1 MKINHIIILLFLV
14 SVKSFSQEIDGNKVS
29 QIYEVRGLT
38 AAQVFSK
45 INFAIALIYQN
56 ANDVI
61 VFNDPDSKR
70 IVIKAMAMVPVINSY
85 KLINPKDP
93 SLLDYVDYNHDYTII
108 LEARDDKFRI
118 EMQYQDGKYYDSDG
132 TDFKLPFPAKMD
144 FLASDLERFKQKA
157 IEEMNQDYFEST
169 SKKKKELYIQSQPRV
184 INNYQKTLNEYATIL
199 FQSIYKKILDDL
211 NKDEW

>member
-14 SVKSFSQEIDGNKVS
+14 SVNSFSQEIDGNKAS
-29 QIYEVRGLT
+29 QIYEVRGLA

-211 NKDEW
+211 NEDEW

>member
-1 MKINHIIILLFLV
+1 MKINHIIILLISV
-14 SVKSFSQEIDGNKVS
+14 SIKSFSQEIDGNKIS
-29 QIYEVRGLT
+29 QVYEVRGVS

-45 INFAIALIYQN
+45 INYAIALIYQN

-61 VFNDPDSKR
+61 VFNDSDSKR
-70 IVIKAMAMVPVINSY
+70 IVIKAMAKVPVINSY

-118 EMQYQDGKYYDSDG
+118 EMQYQEGKYYDSDG

-144 FLASDLERFKQKA
+144 FLAADLERFKQKA

-184 INNYQKTLNEYATIL
+184 INNYQKTLKEYSTIL

-211 NKDEW
+211 NKKKW

>member
-1 MKINHIIILLFLV
+1 MKINHITILLFLI
-14 SVKSFSQEIDGNKVS
+14 SIKSFSQEINGNKIS
-29 QIYEVRGLT
+29 QVYEVRGVS
-38 AAQVFSK
+38 ADQVFSK

-61 VFNDPDSKR
+61 VFKDSDSKR
-70 IVIKAMAMVPVINSY
+70 IVLKAMAKVPVINSY

-108 LEARDDKFRI
+108 LEARDNKFRI

-132 TDFKLPFPAKMD
+132 RDFKLLFPAKMD
-144 FLASDLERFKQKA
+144 FLAADLERFKQKA

-184 INNYQKTLNEYATIL
+184 INNYQKTLKEYSTIL

-211 NKDEW
+211 NKKKW

>member
-14 SVKSFSQEIDGNKVS
+14 SVNSFSQEIDGNKAS
-29 QIYEVRGLT
+29 QIYEVRGLA

-93 SLLDYVDYNHDYTII
+93 SLLDYVDYKHDYTII

-118 EMQYQDGKYYDSDG
+118 EMQYQEGKYYDSDG

-144 FLASDLERFKQKA
+144 FLAADLEHFKQKA
-157 IEEMNQDYFEST
+157 VEEMNQDYFEST

-184 INNYQKTLNEYATIL
+184 INNYQKTLKEYATIL

>member
-14 SVKSFSQEIDGNKVS
+14 SVNSFSQEIDGNKVS

-211 NKDEW
+211 NEDEW

>member
-1 MKINHIIILLFLV
+1 MKINHITILLFLI
-14 SVKSFSQEIDGNKVS
+14 SIKSFSQEINGNKIS
-29 QIYEVRGLT
+29 QVYEVRGVS
-38 AAQVFSK
+38 ADQVFSK

-61 VFNDPDSKR
+61 VFKDSDSKR
-70 IVIKAMAMVPVINSY
+70 IVLKAMAKVPVINSY

-108 LEARDDKFRI
+108 LEARDNKFRI
-118 EMQYQDGKYYDSDG
+118 EMQYQDGKYYDSEG
-132 TDFKLPFPAKMD
+132 TDFKLLFPAKMD
-144 FLASDLERFKQKA
+144 FLEVDLERFKQKA

-184 INNYQKTLNEYATIL
+184 INNYQKTLKEYSTIL

-211 NKDEW
+211 NKKKW

>member
-61 VFNDPDSKR
+61 VFNDLDSKR

-93 SLLDYVDYNHDYTII
+93 NLLDYVDYNHDYTII

-144 FLASDLERFKQKA
+144 FLAADLERFKQKA

-184 INNYQKTLNEYATIL
+184 INNYQKTLKEYATIL

>member
-14 SVKSFSQEIDGNKVS
+14 SVKSFSQEIDGNKAL
-29 QIYEVRGLT
+29 QIYEVRGLS

-45 INFAIALIYQN
+45 INFALALIYQN
-56 ANDVI
+56 ANDAI
-61 VFNDPDSKR
+61 VFNDLDSKR
-70 IVIKAMAMVPVINSY
+70 IVIKAMAIVPVINSY

-144 FLASDLERFKQKA
+144 FLAADLERFKQKA

-184 INNYQKTLNEYATIL
+184 INNYQKTLKEYATIL

-211 NKDEW
+211 NEDEW

>member
-14 SVKSFSQEIDGNKVS
+14 SVNSFSQEIDGNKVS

-61 VFNDPDSKR
+61 VFNDLDSKR

-144 FLASDLERFKQKA
+144 FLAADLERFKQKA

-184 INNYQKTLNEYATIL
+184 INNYQKTLKEYATIL

-211 NKDEW
+211 NEDEW

>member
-14 SVKSFSQEIDGNKVS
+14 SVKSFSQEIDGNKIS
-29 QIYEVRGLT
+29 QVYEVRGAS

-61 VFNDPDSKR
+61 VFNDSDSKR
-70 IVIKAMAMVPVINSY
+70 IVIKAMAKVPVINSY

-108 LEARDDKFRI
+108 LEARNDKFRI

-169 SKKKKELYIQSQPRV
+169 SKKKKEIYIQSQPIV
-184 INNYQKTLNEYATIL
+184 MNNYQKTLKEYATIL

-211 NKDEW
+211 NEDEW

>member
-1 MKINHIIILLFLV
+1 MKINHITILLFLI
-14 SVKSFSQEIDGNKVS
+14 SIKSFSQEINGNKIS
-29 QIYEVRGLT
+29 QVYEVRGVS
-38 AAQVFSK
+38 ADQVFSK

-61 VFNDPDSKR
+61 VFKDSDSKR
-70 IVIKAMAMVPVINSY
+70 IVLKAMAKVPVINSY

-108 LEARDDKFRI
+108 LEARDNKFRI
-118 EMQYQDGKYYDSDG
+118 EMQYQDGKYYDSEG
-132 TDFKLPFPAKMD
+132 TDFKLLFPAKMD
-144 FLASDLERFKQKA
+144 FLEADLERFKQKA

-184 INNYQKTLNEYATIL
+184 INNYQKTLKEYSTIL

-211 NKDEW
+211 NKKKW

>member
-1 MKINHIIILLFLV
+1 MKINHITILLFLI
-14 SVKSFSQEIDGNKVS
+14 SIKSFSQEINGNKIS
-29 QIYEVRGLT
+29 QVYEVRGVS
-38 AAQVFSK
+38 ADQVFSK

-61 VFNDPDSKR
+61 VFKDSDSKR
-70 IVIKAMAMVPVINSY
+70 IVIKAMAKVPVINSY

-108 LEARDDKFRI
+108 LEARDNKFRI

-132 TDFKLPFPAKMD
+132 TDFKLLFPAKMD
-144 FLASDLERFKQKA
+144 FLAADLERFKQKA

-184 INNYQKTLNEYATIL
+184 INNYQKTLKEYSTIL

-211 NKDEW
+211 NKKKW

>member
-14 SVKSFSQEIDGNKVS
+14 SVNSFSQEIDGNKAS
-29 QIYEVRGLT
+29 QIYEVRGLA

-144 FLASDLERFKQKA
+144 FLAADLERFKQKA

-184 INNYQKTLNEYATIL
+184 INNYQKTLKEYATIL
-199 FQSIYKKILDDL
+199 FQSIYKKILEDL
-211 NKDEW
+211 NEEEW

>member
-1 MKINHIIILLFLV
+1 MKINQITILLFLI
-14 SVKSFSQEIDGNKVS
+14 SIKSFSQEINGNKIS
-29 QIYEVRGLT
+29 QVYEVRGVS
-38 AAQVFSK
+38 ADQVFSK

-61 VFNDPDSKR
+61 VFKDSDSKR
-70 IVIKAMAMVPVINSY
+70 IVLKAMAKVPVINSY

-108 LEARDDKFRI
+108 LEARDNKFRI

-132 TDFKLPFPAKMD
+132 TDFKLLFPAKMD
-144 FLASDLERFKQKA
+144 FLAADLERFKQKA

-184 INNYQKTLNEYATIL
+184 INNYQKTLKEYSTIL

-211 NKDEW
+211 NKKKW

>member
-184 INNYQKTLNEYATIL
+184 INNYQKTLKEYATIL

-211 NKDEW
+211 NEDEW

>member
-14 SVKSFSQEIDGNKVS
+14 SVNSFSQEIDGNKAS
-29 QIYEVRGLT
+29 QIYEVRGLK

-61 VFNDPDSKR
+61 VFNDPNSKR

-93 SLLDYVDYNHDYTII
+93 SLLDYVDYKHDYTII

-144 FLASDLERFKQKA
+144 FLAADLERFKQKA

-184 INNYQKTLNEYATIL
+184 INNYQKTLKEYATIL

>member
-14 SVKSFSQEIDGNKVS
+14 SVKSFSQEIDGNKAS
-29 QIYEVRGLT
+29 QIYEVRGLS

-61 VFNDPDSKR
+61 VFNDPNSKR

-144 FLASDLERFKQKA
+144 FLAADLERFKQKA

-184 INNYQKTLNEYATIL
+184 INNYQKTLKEYATIL
-199 FQSIYKKILDDL
+199 FQSIYKKILEDL
-211 NKDEW
+211 NEEEW

>member
-1 MKINHIIILLFLV
+1 MKINNIIILLFLV

-61 VFNDPDSKR
+61 VFNDLDSKR

-144 FLASDLERFKQKA
+144 FLAADLERFKQKA

-184 INNYQKTLNEYATIL
+184 INNYQKTLKEYATIL

-211 NKDEW
+211 NEDEW

>member
-14 SVKSFSQEIDGNKVS
+14 SVNSFSQEIDGNKVS

-61 VFNDPDSKR
+61 VFNDLDSKR

-184 INNYQKTLNEYATIL
+184 INNYQKTLKEYATIL

-211 NKDEW
+211 NEDEW

>member
-14 SVKSFSQEIDGNKVS
+14 SVNSFSQEINGNKAS
-29 QIYEVRGLT
+29 QIYEVRGLA

-93 SLLDYVDYNHDYTII
+93 NLLDYVDYNHDYTII

-132 TDFKLPFPAKMD
+132 TDFKLLFPAKMD
-144 FLASDLERFKQKA
+144 FLAADLERFKQKA

-184 INNYQKTLNEYATIL
+184 INNYQKTLKEYATIL
-199 FQSIYKKILDDL
+199 FQSIYKKILEDL
-211 NKDEW
+211 NEEEW

>member
-14 SVKSFSQEIDGNKVS
+14 SVNSFSQEIDGNKVS

-61 VFNDPDSKR
+61 VFNDLDSKR

-211 NKDEW
+211 NEDEW

>member
-1 MKINHIIILLFLV
+1 MKINNIIILLFLV

-184 INNYQKTLNEYATIL
+184 INNYQKTLKEYATIL

-211 NKDEW
+211 NEDEW

>member
-14 SVKSFSQEIDGNKVS
+14 SVNSFSQEIDGNKAS
-29 QIYEVRGLT
+29 QIYEVRGLA

-144 FLASDLERFKQKA
+144 FLALDLERFKQKA

-184 INNYQKTLNEYATIL
+184 INNYQKTLKEYSTIL
-199 FQSIYKKILDDL
+199 FQSIYKKIIDDL
-211 NKDEW
+211 NKNEW

>member
-14 SVKSFSQEIDGNKVS
+14 SVNSFSQEIDGNKVS

-184 INNYQKTLNEYATIL
+184 INNYQKTLKEYATIL

>member
-1 MKINHIIILLFLV
+1 MKINHIIILLILV
-14 SVKSFSQEIDGNKVS
+14 SIKSFSQEIEGNKIS
-29 QIYEVRGLT
+29 QVYEVRGVS

-45 INFAIALIYQN
+45 INYAIALIYQN

-61 VFNDPDSKR
+61 VFNDSDSKR
-70 IVIKAMAMVPVINSY
+70 IVIKAMAKVPVINSY

-118 EMQYQDGKYYDSDG
+118 EMQYQEGKYYDSDG

-144 FLASDLERFKQKA
+144 FLAADLERFKQKA

-169 SKKKKELYIQSQPRV
+169 SKRKKELYIQSQPRV
-184 INNYQKTLNEYATIL
+184 INNYQKTLKEYSTIL
-199 FQSIYKKILDDL
+199 FQSIYKKIIDDL
-211 NKDEW
+211 NKNQW

>member
-14 SVKSFSQEIDGNKVS
+14 SVKSFSQEIDGNKAS
-29 QIYEVRGLT
+29 QIYEVRGLS

-61 VFNDPDSKR
+61 VFNDPNSKR

-118 EMQYQDGKYYDSDG
+118 EMQYQEGKYYDSDG

-144 FLASDLERFKQKA
+144 FLAADLERFKQKA

-184 INNYQKTLNEYATIL
+184 INNYQKTLKEYATIL

>member
-14 SVKSFSQEIDGNKVS
+14 SVNSFSQEIDGNKAS
-29 QIYEVRGLT
+29 QIYEVRGLA

-93 SLLDYVDYNHDYTII
+93 NLLDYVDYNHDYTII

-144 FLASDLERFKQKA
+144 FLAADLERFKQKA

-184 INNYQKTLNEYATIL
+184 INNYQKTLKEYATIL

-211 NKDEW
+211 NEKEW

>member
-14 SVKSFSQEIDGNKVS
+14 SVNSFSQEIDGNKAL
-29 QIYEVRGLT
+29 QIYEVRGLS

-45 INFAIALIYQN
+45 INFALALIYQN
-56 ANDVI
+56 ANDAI
-61 VFNDPDSKR
+61 VFNDLDSKR
-70 IVIKAMAMVPVINSY
+70 IVIKAMAIVPVINSY

-132 TDFKLPFPAKMD
+132 TDFKLLFPAKMD
-144 FLASDLERFKQKA
+144 FLAADLERFKQKA
-157 IEEMNQDYFEST
+157 IEEMNQDYFESI
-169 SKKKKELYIQSQPRV
+169 SKKKKKLYIQSQPRV
-184 INNYQKTLNEYATIL
+184 INNYQKTLKEYATIL

-211 NKDEW
+211 NEDEW

>member
-14 SVKSFSQEIDGNKVS
+14 SVNSFSQEIDGNKAS
-29 QIYEVRGLT
+29 QIYEVRGLA

-169 SKKKKELYIQSQPRV
+169 SKKKKEIYIQSQPIV
-184 INNYQKTLNEYATIL
+184 MNNYQKTLKEYATIL

>member
-108 LEARDDKFRI
+108 LQARDDKFRI

-184 INNYQKTLNEYATIL
+184 INNYQKTLKEYATIL

-211 NKDEW
+211 NEDEW

>member
-38 AAQVFSK
+38 ATQVFSK

-61 VFNDPDSKR
+61 VFNDSDSKR
-70 IVIKAMAMVPVINSY
+70 IVIKAMAKVPVINSY

-93 SLLDYVDYNHDYTII
+93 SVLDYVDYNHDYTII

-144 FLASDLERFKQKA
+144 FLAADLERFKLKA

-169 SKKKKELYIQSQPRV
+169 SKRKKELYIQSQPRV
-184 INNYQKTLNEYATIL
+184 INNYQKTLKEYSTIL
-199 FQSIYKKILDDL
+199 FQSIYKKIIDDL
-211 NKDEW
+211 NKNEW

>member
-184 INNYQKTLNEYATIL
+184 INNYQKTLKEYATIL

>member
-144 FLASDLERFKQKA
+144 FLALDLERFKQKA

-184 INNYQKTLNEYATIL
+184 INNYQKTLKEYATIL

-211 NKDEW
+211 NEDEW

>member
-14 SVKSFSQEIDGNKVS
+14 SVKSFSQEIDGNKAL
-29 QIYEVRGLT
+29 QIYEVRGLS

-45 INFAIALIYQN
+45 INFALALIYQN
-56 ANDVI
+56 ANDAI
-61 VFNDPDSKR
+61 VFNDLDSKR

-184 INNYQKTLNEYATIL
+184 INNYQKTLKEYATIL

-211 NKDEW
+211 NEDEW

>member
-14 SVKSFSQEIDGNKVS
+14 SVKSFSQEIDGNKAS

-184 INNYQKTLNEYATIL
+184 INNYQKTLKEYATIL

>member
-1 MKINHIIILLFLV
+1 MKINHITILLFLI
-14 SVKSFSQEIDGNKVS
+14 SIKSFSQEINGNKIS
-29 QIYEVRGLT
+29 QVYEVRGVS
-38 AAQVFSK
+38 ADQVFSK

-61 VFNDPDSKR
+61 VFKDSDSKR
-70 IVIKAMAMVPVINSY
+70 IVLKAMAKVPVINSY

-108 LEARDDKFRI
+108 LEARDNKFRI
-118 EMQYQDGKYYDSDG
+118 EMQYQDGKYYDSNG
-132 TDFKLPFPAKMD
+132 TDFKLLFPAKMD
-144 FLASDLERFKQKA
+144 FLAADLERFKQKA

-184 INNYQKTLNEYATIL
+184 INNYQKTLKEYSTIL

-211 NKDEW
+211 NKKKW

>member
-14 SVKSFSQEIDGNKVS
+14 SVNSFSQEIDGNKAS
-29 QIYEVRGLT
+29 QIYEVRGLA

-184 INNYQKTLNEYATIL
+184 INNYQKTLKEYATIL